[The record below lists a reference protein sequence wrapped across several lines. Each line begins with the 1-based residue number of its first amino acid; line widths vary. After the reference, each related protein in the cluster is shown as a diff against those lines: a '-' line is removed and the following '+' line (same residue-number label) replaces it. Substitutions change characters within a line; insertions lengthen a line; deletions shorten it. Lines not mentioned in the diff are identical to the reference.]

1 MAGDPFG
8 LIGTVIDGQFR
19 VDQWIGE
26 GGFSVVY
33 KGFHLG
39 LNEPVAI
46 KVLKMPEEHLKEAHE
61 EFTNRFRD
69 ESRIAYR
76 LSQGNLHI
84 VRSITSGS
92 TKAPATGQLALFM
105 VLEWL
110 EGFSLAEDLR
120 KRRAAHLTGRPIEE
134 VMRIFA
140 PAAEALA
147 YAHAHGVV
155 HRDVKPGNLFLAS
168 TREGHR
174 LKVLDFGMAKILS
187 DGTLGMSP
195 LAQSMGNVMVFSAP
209 YAAPEQFDPKI
220 APIGAWTD
228 VYSLGLVLLEALSDR
243 RVRGGE
249 SLAECLMQACDS
261 NRKTSPRAL
270 GVQVS
275 DDVEAVFARAIS
287 INKSERPQDAGEFW
301 GLLKNAMRRDGQDN
315 KDFAVAPMESE
326 PPDSHDDPATI
337 VHDTRGMFDEAGN
350 LTYDP
355 QDASGEN
362 DEPTRT
368 VDLNALNATFKADA
382 AGPQL
387 PREVTDFLNR
397 APAPAP
403 AAGKPAERRLEPQ
416 GQASYGHPAT
426 GPAFSPF
433 GDAPAVGVPRPGP
446 PAAMPPIPQQEDDPS
461 LGAATIM
468 QPLSPPALG
477 QIKPLAHARPL
488 EAMAGGNQTFPEPF
502 DPLGGGARG
511 SDRPDVTVA
520 MSPGANPGA
529 LGRTLPLS
537 ASPYAANYSA
547 YGQPQPGAQGA
558 GPGADAPPYGAP
570 PAGFAAPQ
578 GQPPPMQAQY
588 TAGGYVAP
596 GAAPQGYMQ
605 SGAPQMQGA
614 VAQGGYVAP
623 GAQPQWQGNVAY
635 GNKSGPKS
643 RLILYVAAG
652 AIAFLALCL
661 AGFVLFRV
669 WQMRQAASQVTTSQP
684 GTITAT
690 TVTDPSMTPVPV
702 GAVAAPPPET
712 VTAAPVAVADPPPA
726 LPVAPPVARPP
737 PPVVQQA
744 PLPPAQNGG
753 GASPQVHTVPN
764 NPPPVAGG
772 VAGPGPMKSPGPPA
786 EADPGV
792 FNSAQA
798 QSSLRS
804 MESILSSCKRP
815 DGPTGVGKVRVIFA
829 NDGTVMTSTVMG
841 APFEGTA
848 VGDCASGRF
857 KMAKVHGFDG
867 PPGVADYT
875 FHINK

>member
-46 KVLKMPEEHLKEAHE
+46 KVLKVPEEHLKEAHV

-110 EGFSLAEDLR
+110 EGFSLADDLR
-120 KRRAAHLTGRPIEE
+120 KRREAHLTGRPIEE

-174 LKVLDFGMAKILS
+174 MKVLDFGMAKILS

-195 LAQSMGNVMVFSAP
+195 LAQSMANVMVFSAP

-220 APIGAWTD
+220 APIGPWTD

-261 NRKTSPRAL
+261 NRKPSPRAL

-275 DDVEAVFARAIS
+275 DGVEAVFARAVS

-301 GLLKNAMRRDGQDN
+301 GLLKNAMLRDGQD
-315 KDFAVAPMESE
+315 KKEFVVAPMESE
-326 PPDSHDDPATI
+326 PPDSNDDPATI
-337 VHDTRGMFDEAGN
+337 VHDTRGMFDESGN

-355 QDASGEN
+355 NAAPADN

-382 AGPQL
+382 GGPQL

-397 APAPAP
+397 APAPGP
-403 AAGKPAERRLEPQ
+403 AAGKPAERRLDP
-416 GQASYGHPAT
+416 GAQASYAHAPTA
-426 GPAFSPF
+426 PAFSPY
-433 GDAPAVGVPRPGP
+433 GAPPAAGVPRPGP
-446 PAAMPPIPQQEDDPS
+446 PAIPPIPSLDDEPPS
-461 LGAATIM
+461 LGAATLM
-468 QPLSPPALG
+468 QPLNSPAPG
-477 QIKPLAHARPL
+477 QIKPLGHARPL
-488 EAMAGGNQTFPEPF
+488 GAPAGGGQGFAEPF
-502 DPLGGGARG
+502 GPLDGAAPG
-511 SDRPDVTVA
+511 SDGADVTVA
-520 MSPGANPGA
+520 MTPGANPAA
-529 LGRTLPLS
+529 LGKTLPLS
-537 ASPYAANYSA
+537 ASPYAGNYAA
-547 YGQPQPGAQGA
+547 YGQPQPGAPGGAPTTGA
-558 GPGADAPPYGAP
+558 GDAPPYGAP
-570 PAGFAAPQ
+570 PPGFAAPQ
-578 GQPPPMQAQY
+578 GQAPPMQAQY
-588 TAGGYVAP
+588 SAGGYVAP
-596 GAAPQGYMQ
+596 GAAPQG
-605 SGAPQMQGA
+605 GAPQIQG
-614 VAQGGYVAP
+614 AQGGYVAP

-635 GNKSGPKS
+635 GDKSGQKS

-652 AIAFLALCL
+652 GIAFLALCL
-661 AGFVLFRV
+661 AAFVLFRV
-669 WQMRQAASQVTTSQP
+669 WQMRQASSQVSNAQP

-690 TVTDPSMTPVPV
+690 TVTDPSQTPVPV
-702 GAVAAPPPET
+702 GGKVTPET
-712 VTAAPVAVADPPPA
+712 VTAAP
-726 LPVAPPVARPP
+726 
-737 PPVVQQA
+737 PPVVA
-744 PLPPAQNGG
+744 PVLATG
-753 GASPQVHTVPN
+753 SPW
-764 NPPPVAGG
+764 
-772 VAGPGPMKSPGPPA
+772 
-786 EADPGV
+786 
-792 FNSAQA
+792 
-798 QSSLRS
+798 
-804 MESILSSCKRP
+804 
-815 DGPTGVGKVRVIFA
+815 
-829 NDGTVMTSTVMG
+829 
-841 APFEGTA
+841 
-848 VGDCASGRF
+848 
-857 KMAKVHGFDG
+857 
-867 PPGVADYT
+867 
-875 FHINK
+875 

>member
-1 MAGDPFG
+1 MHTSRALRDIVLPTMAGDPFG

-46 KVLKMPEEHLKEAHE
+46 KVLKMPEEHLKDAHE

-120 KRRAAHLTGRPIEE
+120 KRRDAHLTGRPVEE

-174 LKVLDFGMAKILS
+174 MKVLDFGMAKILS

-228 VYSLGLVLLEALSDR
+228 VYSFGLVLLEALSDR

-261 NRKTSPRAL
+261 NRKPSPRAL

-275 DDVEAVFARAIS
+275 DGLEAVFARAVS
-287 INKSERPQDAGEFW
+287 INKGERPQDVGEFW
-301 GLLKNAMRRDGQDN
+301 GLLKNAMLRDGDK
-315 KDFAVAPMESE
+315 KDFQVTPMESE
-326 PPDSHDDPATI
+326 PPDSNDDPATI

-355 QDASGEN
+355 HAVNSADG

-382 AGPQL
+382 GGPQL

-397 APAPAP
+397 APAPGP
-403 AAGKPAERRLEPQ
+403 AAGKPAERRLEP
-416 GQASYGHPAT
+416 GGHANYARL
-426 GPAFSPF
+426 GP
-433 GDAPAVGVPRPGP
+433 
-446 PAAMPPIPQQEDDPS
+446 PPIPQQHEDPMT
-461 LGAATIM
+461 GAATLM
-468 QPLSPPALG
+468 QPLNAPAPGQIQPLG
-477 QIKPLAHARPL
+477 QARSL
-488 EAMAGGNQTFPEPF
+488 GAMAGGGQTFPEPF
-502 DPLGGGARG
+502 EPLDGGASG
-511 SDRPDVTVA
+511 SDRADVTVA

-529 LGRTLPLS
+529 LGRTMPLS
-537 ASPYAANYSA
+537 ASPYAAEYSA
-547 YGQPQPGAQGA
+547 GS
-558 GPGADAPPYGAP
+558 APPFGAP
-570 PAGFAAPQ
+570 PQGFGVPQ
-578 GQPPPMQAQY
+578 GPPPPLQAQY

-596 GAAPQGYMQ
+596 GAPTQGQIQGQMQGQMQGGPQN
-605 SGAPQMQGA
+605 QGA
-614 VAQGGYVAP
+614 VAQSYVAP
-623 GAQPQWQGNVAY
+623 GVQPQWQGNVAY
-635 GNKSGPKS
+635 GNNSGPKS

-652 AIAFLALCL
+652 GIAFLALCL

-669 WQMRQAASQVTTSQP
+669 WQMRQASLHVSNSQQP

-702 GAVAAPPPET
+702 GGTVTPTPEAVSAAPPP
-712 VTAAPVAVADPPPA
+712 VAAP
-726 LPVAPPVARPP
+726 LPVAPVAPPPAEKPVVQAP
-737 PPVVQQA
+737 PPVQQA
-744 PLPPAQNGG
+744 SPPPVQKNGG
-753 GASPQVHTVPN
+753 GAPPQVHNVPN
-764 NPPPVAGG
+764 TPPPVAGG
-772 VAGPGPMKSPGPPA
+772 GAGPGPMKSVGPPA
-786 EADPGV
+786 TPPPAEPDPTV
-792 FNSAQA
+792 FNVSQA

-815 DGPTGVGKVRVIFA
+815 EGPTGVGKVRVTFA

-841 APFEGTA
+841 APFEGTP

-857 KMAKVHGFDG
+857 KMAKVHSFDG